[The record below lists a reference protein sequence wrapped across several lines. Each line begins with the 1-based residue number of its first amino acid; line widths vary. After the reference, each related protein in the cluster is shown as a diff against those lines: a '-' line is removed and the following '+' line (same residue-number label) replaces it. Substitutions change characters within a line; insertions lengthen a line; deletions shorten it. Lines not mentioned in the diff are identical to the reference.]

1 MSDIS
6 EDRIPQI
13 DPAQQQRQMSE
24 LMETVRI
31 QGEQM
36 EALLQQN
43 AQLQQQALMANKPI
57 TSPDDLPFDEG
68 GQFRTLM
75 NDRGEVIQDPTKVP
89 VGPGVDKKWRA
100 LCLEANTLYLSNRA
114 NVDRLSYNRN
124 GGIDHPQV
132 LAVLLLL
139 IERGVLDPK
148 E

>member
-89 VGPGVDKKWRA
+89 VGPGVDKKW
-100 LCLEANTLYLSNRA
+100 
-114 NVDRLSYNRN
+114 
-124 GGIDHPQV
+124 
-132 LAVLLLL
+132 
-139 IERGVLDPK
+139 
-148 E
+148 